1 MTITPSLGAAFELA
15 FENHLGQTDKAGE
28 PYIAHVVR
36 VASGVS
42 DETARIAALLH
53 DVVEDTGVS
62 LNDVELQFGTE
73 VRNAVDAVTK
83 RKGEEIT
90 DYYARVAAN
99 PMGLAIKYADLGDNG
114 NPERLARLPEEL
126 SARLQKKYAFAR
138 SYLAE
143 LTGDRADG

>member
-1 MTITPSLGAAFELA
+1 MTAPASFGAAFELA
-15 FENHLGQTDKAGE
+15 FHSHLGQTDKAGE

-36 VASGVS
+36 VTSGVS

-62 LNDVELQFGTE
+62 LDDVGRQFGTE
-73 VRNAVDAVTK
+73 VRDAVDAVTR
-83 RKGEEIT
+83 RKGEEVT
-90 DYYARVAAN
+90 AYYARVAAN
-99 PMGLAIKYADLGDNG
+99 PLALAVKYADVGDNS

-138 SYLAE
+138 SHLAE
-143 LTGDRADG
+143 LTGGRTDE